1 MIPKIW
7 GYEKTLHA
15 GLQYWMK
22 ELTFVRGAS
31 GSLHYHKEKD
41 ETWYVTEGTAE
52 VELLFA
58 TGKLEVRTPTSD
70 PEQILRHM
78 LDEGVGARRLTLTE
92 GDTLNIPTGVAH
104 RVTALSDEFTFI
116 EASMPHSDEDV
127 FRLIHGKA
135 PSETVDA

>member
-31 GSLHYHKEKD
+31 GSLHYHAEKD

-52 VELLFA
+52 VELVFDIDGYVRRQGA
-58 TGKLEVRTPTSD
+58 EPLENVLQD
-70 PEQILRHM
+70 MI
-78 LDEGVGARRLTLTE
+78 DKGNGARHLTLKK
-92 GDTLNIPTGVAH
+92 GDTLNIPVNVAH
-104 RVTALSDEFTFI
+104 RVTALTDEFTFI

-127 FRLIHGKA
+127 FRLISGKA
-135 PSETVDA
+135 PEDS